1 MTLLGLFL
9 AALAGVCHAETPPN
23 LRDRLLRLAEEAE
36 AFGQMAPEIIGQE
49 HLEQVAAQ
57 PLPRFQIRGARRE
70 IPYKTRTIDSEYGFA
85 RFSSDGQNLHEVRQV
100 LAVDGRQVKTPGK
113 LRETLSMGLH
123 TDTDKLKKKMLKEFE
138 SYGLR
143 EAATDFGQLILLFT
157 KRQLDNY
164 SFAPLSGRFLG
175 PDKVMVVSFE
185 QKDGD
190 TAMTV
195 FEGRQVVRHRLKGEV
210 WLRETDG
217 LPLRIT
223 LNFNQAEKNFTLV
236 RNASVDYA
244 PSAYGVLL
252 PAALVY
258 SESVA
263 GHLLVE
269 NRFRYSNYKK
279 FGASSELKFTVD
291 DSLLNENPPKEKK

>member
-57 PLPRFQIRGARRE
+57 PLPRFQIRGARQE

-100 LAVDGRQVKTPGK
+100 LAVDGRQVKAPGK

-269 NRFRYSNYKK
+269 NRFRYSDYKK

>member
-1 MTLLGLFL
+1 
-9 AALAGVCHAETPPN
+9 
-23 LRDRLLRLAEEAE
+23 
-36 AFGQMAPEIIGQE
+36 
-49 HLEQVAAQ
+49 
-57 PLPRFQIRGARRE
+57 
-70 IPYKTRTIDSEYGFA
+70 
-85 RFSSDGQNLHEVRQV
+85 
-100 LAVDGRQVKTPGK
+100 
-113 LRETLSMGLH
+113 
-123 TDTDKLKKKMLKEFE
+123 
-138 SYGLR
+138 
-143 EAATDFGQLILLFT
+143 
-157 KRQLDNY
+157 
-164 SFAPLSGRFLG
+164 
-175 PDKVMVVSFE
+175 MV
-185 QKDGD
+185 
-190 TAMTV
+190 T
-195 FEGRQVVRHRLKGEV
+195 
-210 WLRETDG
+210 ETDG